1 MTGADALALGHE
13 FFERQAWADAYAQ
26 LAAAD
31 REEPLALD
39 DLERLATAAYLAG
52 RDSACVSAWARAHH
66 ESVRVGDVPRAARC
80 AFWLGLPLLLKG
92 DEAPARGWLARAR
105 RLLDD
110 CREDCVERGYLL
122 VPAALQDLDGG
133 DAASAYTT
141 FSQATE
147 IGSRF
152 GERDLEALGQLG
164 QGQAL
169 IALGEEPEGVAMLDE
184 AMVAVTGGEVFAS
197 AAGII
202 YCAVIETCQDIFDLR
217 RAQEWT
223 AALARWCA
231 SQPGLVPYRG
241 QCLVHRAQIM
251 QLHGAWR
258 DAMDEARQACELL
271 SGPSAH
277 AAAGMAYY
285 QLAELHRLRGE
296 FAAAEKAYRQT
307 SRWGRAPQPGLA
319 LLRLAQGHAGAAAA
333 AIRTA
338 LEDANDRAERAA
350 LLAAY
355 ADILLAEGDAGA
367 ARAAADELAEAAA
380 HSRAPFLRAVSA
392 QATGAVMLA
401 EGDARAALTELR
413 RARQAWQEL
422 DAPYEA
428 ARVRVLTGLACRRL
442 GDSDT
447 AAMELDAARWGFQQ
461 LEAAP
466 DLARVDELCGTDSKG
481 VSGLTGR
488 ELQVLRL
495 IATGKSNR
503 AIASDLVISEHTVAR
518 HVQNIFAKLGL
529 RSRTAAAAFA
539 FEQDVAAGQR
549 GEK

>member
-1 MTGADALALGHE
+1 MTGAGALALGHE

-31 REEPLALD
+31 REESLALE
-39 DLERLATAAYLAG
+39 DLERLAAAAYLAG
-52 RDSACVSAWARAHH
+52 RDSACVSAWARAHR
-66 ESVRVGDVPRAARC
+66 ESVRIGDVPRAARC
-80 AFWLGLPLLLKG
+80 AFWLGFPLLLKG
-92 DEAPARGWLARAR
+92 DVAPARGWLARAR
-105 RLLDD
+105 RVLDD

-122 VPAALQDLDGG
+122 VPAALQDLGGG

-141 FSQATE
+141 FGQATE
-147 IGSRF
+147 IGFRF

-169 IALGEEPEGVAMLDE
+169 IALGEESEGVAMLDE
-184 AMVAVTGGEVFAS
+184 AMVAVTGGEVFAT

-223 AALARWCA
+223 AALARWCD

-296 FAAAEKAYRQT
+296 FAAAEEAYRQA

-338 LEDANDRAERAA
+338 LEDAHDRAERAE
-350 LLAAY
+350 LLTAY
-355 ADILLAEGDAGA
+355 ADILLAEGDA
-367 ARAAADELAEAAA
+367 
-380 HSRAPFLRAVSA
+380 S
-392 QATGAVMLA
+392 
-401 EGDARAALTELR
+401 AALTELR
-413 RARQAWQEL
+413 HARAEQARWTRILATDPVLLARCLPRCNPIAAQSVWQSGCAAVHTVTHADTPDLPAADGRLHRSGGHRLGIPRPDRGQGLHGAVTERL
-422 DAPYEA
+422 ERHQARRRADDGEPVVRPLPRLA
-428 ARVRVLTGLACRRL
+428 ARAL
-442 GDSDT
+442 T
-447 AAMELDAARWGFQQ
+447 AA
-461 LEAAP
+461 
-466 DLARVDELCGTDSKG
+466 T
-481 VSGLTGR
+481 T
-488 ELQVLRL
+488 
-495 IATGKSNR
+495 
-503 AIASDLVISEHTVAR
+503 
-518 HVQNIFAKLGL
+518 
-529 RSRTAAAAFA
+529 
-539 FEQDVAAGQR
+539 
-549 GEK
+549 

>member
-1 MTGADALALGHE
+1 MTGAGALALGHE

-31 REEPLALD
+31 REEPLALE

-52 RDSACVSAWARAHH
+52 RDSACVSAWTRAHR
-66 ESVRVGDVPRAARC
+66 ESVRVGDGPRAARC
-80 AFWLGLPLLLKG
+80 AFWLGFPLLLKG
-92 DEAPARGWLARAR
+92 DVAPARGWLARAR
-105 RLLDD
+105 RVLDD

-169 IALGEEPEGVAMLDE
+169 IALGEESEGVAMLDE
-184 AMVAVTGGEVFAS
+184 AMVAVTGGEVFAT

-251 QLHGAWR
+251 QLQGAWR

-285 QLAELHRLRGE
+285 QLAGLHRLRGE
-296 FAAAEKAYRQT
+296 FAAAEEAYRQA

-319 LLRLAQGHAGAAAA
+319 LPFCWPKA
-333 AIRTA
+333 TP
-338 LEDANDRAERAA
+338 
-350 LLAAY
+350 
-355 ADILLAEGDAGA
+355 
-367 ARAAADELAEAAA
+367 AR
-380 HSRAPFLRAVSA
+380 P
-392 QATGAVMLA
+392 
-401 EGDARAALTELR
+401 
-413 RARQAWQEL
+413 
-422 DAPYEA
+422 
-428 ARVRVLTGLACRRL
+428 
-442 GDSDT
+442 
-447 AAMELDAARWGFQQ
+447 
-461 LEAAP
+461 
-466 DLARVDELCGTDSKG
+466 
-481 VSGLTGR
+481 
-488 ELQVLRL
+488 
-495 IATGKSNR
+495 
-503 AIASDLVISEHTVAR
+503 
-518 HVQNIFAKLGL
+518 
-529 RSRTAAAAFA
+529 
-539 FEQDVAAGQR
+539 
-549 GEK
+549 

>member
-1 MTGADALALGHE
+1 MTGVGALALGHE

-31 REEPLALD
+31 REEPLALG

-52 RDSACVSAWARAHH
+52 RDSACVSAWTRAHR
-66 ESVRVGDVPRAARC
+66 ESLRAGDVPRAARC

-92 DEAPARGWLARAR
+92 DVAPASGWLARAR
-105 RLLDD
+105 RLLDG
-110 CREDCVERGYLL
+110 CRQDCVERGYLL
-122 VPAALQDLDGG
+122 VPAALQNLGEG
-133 DAASAYTT
+133 DAASAYAT

-169 IALGEEPEGVAMLDE
+169 IALGEESEGVAMLDE
-184 AMVAVTGGEVFAS
+184 AMVAVTGGEVFAT

-202 YCAVIETCQDIFDLR
+202 YCAVIETCQEIFDLR

-231 SQPGLVPYRG
+231 SQPGLEPGRG

-258 DAMDEARQACELL
+258 DAMDEARHACELL

-285 QLAELHRLRGE
+285 QLAGLHRLRGE
-296 FAAAEKAYRQT
+296 FAAAEEAYRQA

-319 LLRLAQGHAGAAAA
+319 LLRLAQGHAGAATA

-338 LEDANDRAERAA
+338 LEDAHDHAERAE
-350 LLAAY
+350 LLAAC
-355 ADILLAEGDAGA
+355 ADILLAEGDVGA
-367 ARAAADELAEAAA
+367 ARVAADELAEAAA
-380 HSRAPFLRAVSA
+380 HFDAPFLHAVSA
-392 QATGAVMLA
+392 QATGAVLLA
-401 EGDARAALTELR
+401 EGDARAALAELR
-413 RARQAWQEL
+413 RAGQAWQEL

-428 ARVRVLTGLACRRL
+428 ARVRVLTELACRQL

-447 AAMELDAARWGFQQ
+447 AAMELDAARWVFQQ

-466 DLARVDELCGTDSKG
+466 DLARADELCGTASKG

-503 AIASDLVISEHTVAR
+503 AIAAGLVISEHTVAR
-518 HVQNIFAKLGL
+518 HVQNIFAKLGV

-539 FEQDVAAGQR
+539 FEQDLAVGPC

>member
-1 MTGADALALGHE
+1 MTGGSALALGRE
-13 FFERQAWADAYAQ
+13 FFGRQGWADAYAQ

-31 REEPLALD
+31 REGPLALE
-39 DLERLATAAYLAG
+39 DLERLAAAAYLAG
-52 RDSACVSAWARAHH
+52 RESACASAWARAHR
-66 ESVRVGDVPRAARC
+66 EALRAGNVPRAVRC
-80 AFWLGLPLLLKG
+80 AFWLGFPLLLKG
-92 DEAPARGWLARAR
+92 DAAPASGWLSRAR

-110 CREDCVERGYLL
+110 CGEDCAERGYLL
-122 VPAALQDLDGG
+122 VPVALRSLGEG
-133 DAASAYTT
+133 DAAGAYTT
-141 FSQATE
+141 CRQSTE

-152 GERDLEALGQLG
+152 GERDLEALGRLG

-169 IALGEEPEGVAMLDE
+169 IALGQEAEGVAMLDE
-184 AMVAVTGGEVFAS
+184 AMVAVTGGEVFAI

-217 RAQEWT
+217 RAQQWT

-241 QCLVHRAQIM
+241 QCLVHRAQVM

-258 DAMDEARQACELL
+258 DAMDEARRACELL
-271 SGPSAH
+271 SGPPAH
-277 AAAGMAYY
+277 TAAGMAHY

-296 FAAAEKAYRQT
+296 FAAAEKAYRQA

-319 LLRLAQGHAGAAAA
+319 LLRLAHGHAGAAAA

-338 LEDANDRAERAA
+338 LEDGHDRAERAG

-367 ARAAADELAEAAA
+367 ARAAVGELAETAA
-380 HSRAPFLRAVSA
+380 HFRVPFLHAVSA
-392 QATGAVMLA
+392 QASGAVLLA
-401 EGDARAALTELR
+401 EGDAAAALAELR

-428 ARVRVLTGLACRRL
+428 ACVRVLTGLACRQL

-447 AAMELDAARWGFQQ
+447 AAMELDAARWVFQQ

-466 DLARVDELCGTDSKG
+466 DLARVDELCGTESKG
-481 VSGLTGR
+481 VGGLTGR
-488 ELQVLRL
+488 QVQVLRL
-495 IATGKSNR
+495 IAAGKSNR
-503 AIASDLVISEHTVAR
+503 AIAADLVISEHTVAR
-518 HVQNIFAKLGL
+518 HVQNIFARLGL

-539 FEQDVAAGQR
+539 IEQDVAAGPR

>member
-1 MTGADALALGHE
+1 MTGAGALALGHE

-31 REEPLALD
+31 REESLALE

-52 RDSACVSAWARAHH
+52 RDSACVSAWARAHR
-66 ESVRVGDVPRAARC
+66 ESVRIGDVPRAARC
-80 AFWLGLPLLLKG
+80 AFWLGFPLLLKG
-92 DEAPARGWLARAR
+92 DVAPARGWLARAR
-105 RLLDD
+105 RVLDD

-122 VPAALQDLDGG
+122 VPAALQDLGGG

-141 FSQATE
+141 FGQATE
-147 IGSRF
+147 IGFRF

-169 IALGEEPEGVAMLDE
+169 IALGEESEGVAMLDE
-184 AMVAVTGGEVFAS
+184 AMVAVTGGEVFAT

-223 AALARWCA
+223 AALAGWCD

-296 FAAAEKAYRQT
+296 FAAAEEAYRQA

-338 LEDANDRAERAA
+338 LEDAHDRAERAE
-350 LLAAY
+350 LLTAY
-355 ADILLAEGDAGA
+355 ADILLAEGDASA
-367 ARAAADELAEAAA
+367 ARAAVGELAEAAA
-380 HSRAPFLRAVSA
+380 HFSAPFLQAVSA
-392 QATGAVMLA
+392 QATGAVLLA

-413 RARQAWQEL
+413 HARQMWQEL

-428 ARVRVLTGLACRRL
+428 ARVRVLTGLACRQL

-447 AAMELDAARWGFQQ
+447 AEMELDAARWVFQQ

-466 DLARVDELCGTDSKG
+466 DLARVDDLCGTSSKG

-503 AIASDLVISEHTVAR
+503 AIAADLVISEHTVAR

-539 FEQDVAAGQR
+539 FEQDFAAGPR

>member
-1 MTGADALALGHE
+1 MTGAGALALGHE

-31 REEPLALD
+31 REESLALE

-52 RDSACVSAWARAHH
+52 RDSACVSAWARAHR
-66 ESVRVGDVPRAARC
+66 ESVRIGDVPRAARC
-80 AFWLGLPLLLKG
+80 AFWLGFPLLLKG
-92 DEAPARGWLARAR
+92 DVAPARGWLARAR
-105 RLLDD
+105 RVLDD

-122 VPAALQDLDGG
+122 VPAALQDLGGG

-141 FSQATE
+141 FGRATE
-147 IGSRF
+147 IGFRF

-169 IALGEEPEGVAMLDE
+169 IALGEESEGVAMLDE
-184 AMVAVTGGEVFAS
+184 AMVAVTGGEVFAT

-202 YCAVIETCQDIFDLR
+202 YCAVIETCQEIFDLR

-223 AALARWCA
+223 AALERWCA

-296 FAAAEKAYRQT
+296 FAAAEEAYRQA

-338 LEDANDRAERAA
+338 LEDAHDRA
-350 LLAAY
+350 
-355 ADILLAEGDAGA
+355 
-367 ARAAADELAEAAA
+367 
-380 HSRAPFLRAVSA
+380 HFSAPFLQAVSA
-392 QATGAVMLA
+392 QATGAVLLA

-413 RARQAWQEL
+413 HARQMWQEL

-428 ARVRVLTGLACRRL
+428 ARVRVLTGLACRQL

-447 AAMELDAARWGFQQ
+447 AEMELDAARWVFQQ

-466 DLARVDELCGTDSKG
+466 DLARVDDLCGTSSKA

-503 AIASDLVISEHTVAR
+503 AIAADLVISEHTVAR

-539 FEQDVAAGQR
+539 FEQDFAAGPR